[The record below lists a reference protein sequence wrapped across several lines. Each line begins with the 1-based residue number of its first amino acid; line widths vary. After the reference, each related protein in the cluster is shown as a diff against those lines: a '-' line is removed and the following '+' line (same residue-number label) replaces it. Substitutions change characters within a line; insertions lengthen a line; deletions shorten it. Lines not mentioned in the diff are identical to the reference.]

1 MKQYF
6 LTRIGPIGLVEQAD
20 GAARKVI
27 FRGTYKEA
35 QRFYKNLLRR
45 QQENQPPAIVPE
57 HT

>member
-35 QRFYKNLLRR
+35 QRFYKDLLRQ
-45 QQENQPPAIVPE
+45 QQENRPPAVVPE